1 MANNEQEYH
10 RRRLEMELDLAVAAE
25 QPESAWAHLTLA
37 RMHRDRRGSLAQ
49 ESLKSLRKRN
59 PAPIFRADKEA

>member
-1 MANNEQEYH
+1 
-10 RRRLEMELDLAVAAE
+10 MELDLAVAAE

-49 ESLKSLRKRN
+49 ESLKSFRKRN
-59 PAPIFRADKEA
+59 PAPVFRADKES